1 MNAVLAELLEF
12 VVWLDRRV
20 VELMLAVR
28 DPLLTEAMTS
38 VTGLG
43 SATAALVFLGICHLA
58 GWTDELRVAT
68 LALALAGV
76 VVGTMMWTIQRPFPP
91 GPVCV
96 TAGTETVTSSLPSG
110 HTAAAVIY
118 AMTARRSSVLPFGA
132 VAVLA
137 VAIAVSRVYLG
148 THHFSDTLIGVGVG
162 VGTFA
167 LAAWLQDRFDLGTVI
182 AQYRHRP

>member
-1 MNAVLAELLEF
+1 MNGALAELLEF
-12 VVWLDRRV
+12 VVWLDRRF

-28 DPLLTEAMTS
+28 DPILTEVMTS

-43 SATAALVFLGICHLA
+43 SATAALVFLGVCYLA
-58 GWTDELRVAT
+58 GWTDELRSAI
-68 LALALAGV
+68 LALALTGV

-96 TAGTETVTSSLPSG
+96 TGGTETVTSSFPSG
-110 HTAAAVIY
+110 HAAVGTIY
-118 AMTARRSSVLPFGA
+118 AMAARRSSVLPFGA

-148 THHFSDTLIGVGVG
+148 THYLSDTLAGVVVG

-167 LAAWLQDRFDLGTVI
+167 LAVWLDDRLDLDAVV
-182 AQYRHRP
+182 AQYRYRQ